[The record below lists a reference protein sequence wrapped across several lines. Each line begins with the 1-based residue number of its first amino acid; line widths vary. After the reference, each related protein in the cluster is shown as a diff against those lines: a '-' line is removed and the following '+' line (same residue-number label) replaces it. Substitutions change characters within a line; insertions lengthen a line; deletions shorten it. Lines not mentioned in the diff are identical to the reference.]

1 MLGCAEL
8 YWIRTPTLTSKCS
21 PRTPI
26 TATSKPWKTRDDIY
40 DSIFRAVG
48 APDWHGRNFDAL
60 ADSIATGSVNV
71 VEVPYRIVI
80 KNYDKIGPSAKQ
92 MADGFVD
99 LIRELASEGCPV
111 EVRIENQ

>member
-1 MLGCAEL
+1 
-8 YWIRTPTLTSKCS
+8 
-21 PRTPI
+21 
-26 TATSKPWKTRDDIY
+26 
-40 DSIFRAVG
+40 
-48 APDWHGRNFDAL
+48 
-60 ADSIATGSVNV
+60 